1 MESAMQTINV
11 RTTQNVLIGYHLAG
25 LFDRVLAFIVDAV
38 IFLTYII
45 LALLLLAR
53 ANAMATWT
61 IILVYLPIFFY
72 NLIFEIAMNGQTPG
86 KRAMAIK
93 VIRLDGS
100 SPTIANYIMR
110 FILWPIDIVL
120 SGSIAI
126 TFILLTKNSQ
136 RLGDLAAGTTVI
148 KLDAAPR
155 VTSQKM
161 IQSLNDNYVAEFPQ
175 VVNLSDKDILII
187 KEALEA
193 NVQLGNEKPILL
205 IAEKLKK
212 LYGIET
218 SLSPSQFLY
227 TIMKDYHHITSNL

>member
-1 MESAMQTINV
+1 MQTINV
-11 RTTQNVLIGYHLAG
+11 RTTQNVLIGYRLAG

-38 IFLTYII
+38 IFLAYII

-53 ANAMATWT
+53 ANAIATWT

-72 NLIFEIAMNGQTPG
+72 NLIFEITMNGQTPG

-93 VIRLDGS
+93 VVRLDGS

-110 FILWPIDIVL
+110 FILWPIDVVL

-148 KLDAAPR
+148 KLVAAPQ
-155 VTSQKM
+155 VTGQKIM
-161 IQSLNDNYVAEFPQ
+161 QSLNDNYVAEFPQ

-218 SLSPSQFLY
+218 NLSASQFLY
-227 TIMKDYHHITSNL
+227 TVMKDYHHITSNL